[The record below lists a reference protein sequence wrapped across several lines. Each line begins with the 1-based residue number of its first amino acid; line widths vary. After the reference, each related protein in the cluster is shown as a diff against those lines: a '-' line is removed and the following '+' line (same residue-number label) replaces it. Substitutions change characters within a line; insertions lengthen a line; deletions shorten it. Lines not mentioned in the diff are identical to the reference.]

1 MTDKALDHWRDRMVE
16 ALYGELDEE
25 QMREFAEQ
33 LERDGELAQEWR
45 ELNETRASLARLA
58 EAEPVPEHRLSTPL
72 QASRRFGKVTTFPR
86 WRWALASAA
95 GFAAAATL
103 FLALLVA
110 GLRVDHTPAGLLV
123 RFSGGAGEEL
133 SLDPDADSMR
143 RAAVSGG
150 RQQYLTRAEFAAMAQ
165 MMMDATANRLED
177 LERRQSS
184 SQFEMTRALYDA
196 LAVSQQRGFDELSAQ
211 VQVAAYRVGGANPYG
226 GSSFEQPQIT
236 PPMKE
241 NKHDYD

>member
-1 MTDKALDHWRDRMVE
+1 MTDKHLDQWRDRMVE
-16 ALYGELDEE
+16 ALYGELDDE
-25 QMREFAEQ
+25 QMREFREHLEQ
-33 LERDGELAQEWR
+33 DTELAREWR

-58 EAEPVPEHRLSTPL
+58 EAEPVPKRQFSTPL
-72 QASRRFGKVTTFPR
+72 PAPRKVGQVARFPR

-110 GLRVDHTPAGLLV
+110 GLRVDHAPAGLLV
-123 RFSGGAGEEL
+123 RFGGGAGEEL
-133 SLDPDADSMR
+133 SIDPHADGMR
-143 RAAVSGG
+143 GATGSDG

-165 MMMDATANRLED
+165 MMMDATANRLD
-177 LERRQSS
+177 NFERRQSS
-184 SQFEMTRALYDA
+184 SQLEMTRALYDA

-211 VQVAAYRVGGANPYG
+211 VQVAAYRAGGANPYG

-236 PPMKE
+236 PSVKE
-241 NKHDYD
+241 KKHDFD